1 VERRIPEK
9 DPPFQSPLG
18 GDDRGAPPAARCP
31 GACRGGRARERGMG
45 QWLVQA
51 MFVVLEDTERLRLA
65 RHGQIL
71 AKSGVIW
78 PDLTPF

>member
-1 VERRIPEK
+1 
-9 DPPFQSPLG
+9 
-18 GDDRGAPPAARCP
+18 
-31 GACRGGRARERGMG
+31 MG